1 MTLYKLTMLTQQAT
15 DRTDRCWRPPRTLK
29 SMPPVFPN
37 GWIPVLES
45 HQLCTGQVKSLD
57 VLGLHLVAFR
67 SEDGEAHVMDAHCP
81 HLGAHM
87 GHMGRVVGDCI
98 ECPFHG
104 WRFRGKDGACTHV
117 PYSAKVPEF
126 IRAKTWLSC
135 ELLGLLFIWYHAEDE
150 PPSWHLVD
158 CPEISSGQWK
168 VERRFEHTVHCH
180 IQDIAENG
188 ADVGHF
194 NKLHKASC
202 LMTSDQFAKTGG
214 LCWWGQLA
222 THSWDAKWTSNGH
235 AASVKVDTS
244 VSLLG
249 FSPDFL
255 KQHVDVRQVGP
266 ALVILHMKGRHGDT
280 LIVQALIPEGPL
292 RIRVLHS
299 FFPEPGQPWLM
310 RWIYVAGFRS
320 MVERDI
326 AIWNQKTY
334 LKQPCLVKEERSIAA
349 FRKWYSQFY
358 STNSPTWQ
366 DVRDQSLE
374 W

>member
-1 MTLYKLTMLTQQAT
+1 
-15 DRTDRCWRPPRTLK
+15 
-29 SMPPVFPN
+29 
-37 GWIPVLES
+37 
-45 HQLCTGQVKSLD
+45 
-57 VLGLHLVAFR
+57 
-67 SEDGEAHVMDAHCP
+67 MDAHCP

-117 PYSAKVPEF
+117 PYSAKAPEF

-135 ELLGLLFIWYHAEDE
+135 ELLGLLFIWYHAEEE

-158 CPEISSGQWK
+158 CPQISSGQWK
-168 VERRFEHTVHCH
+168 CERRFEHTVHCH

-194 NKLHKASC
+194 NKIHQASW
-202 LMTSDQFAKTGG
+202 LMTCDQFAKTGG
-214 LCWWGQLA
+214 LSWWGQLA
-222 THSWDAKWTSNGH
+222 THSWDSKWTSNGH
-235 AASVKVDTS
+235 VASVKVDTS

-249 FSPDFL
+249 FSPGFL
-255 KQHVDVRQVGP
+255 KHHVDVLQVGP
-266 ALVILHMKGRHGDT
+266 ALVILHMKGLHGDT

-292 RIRVLHS
+292 RIRALHS
-299 FFPEPGQPWLM
+299 FFPEPGQPWLV

-326 AIWNQKTY
+326 AIWNQKAY

>member
-1 MTLYKLTMLTQQAT
+1 
-15 DRTDRCWRPPRTLK
+15 
-29 SMPPVFPN
+29 
-37 GWIPVLES
+37 
-45 HQLCTGQVKSLD
+45 
-57 VLGLHLVAFR
+57 
-67 SEDGEAHVMDAHCP
+67 MDAHCP

-135 ELLGLLFIWYHAEDE
+135 ELLGLLFIWYHAEGE

-194 NKLHKASC
+194 NKLHQASC

-292 RIRVLHS
+292 RIRV
-299 FFPEPGQPWLM
+299 
-310 RWIYVAGFRS
+310 
-320 MVERDI
+320 ERDI

>member
-1 MTLYKLTMLTQQAT
+1 MGSQSFA
-15 DRTDRCWRPPRTLK
+15 
-29 SMPPVFPN
+29 SFP
-37 GWIPVLES
+37 L
-45 HQLCTGQVKSLD
+45 
-57 VLGLHLVAFR
+57 
-67 SEDGEAHVMDAHCP
+67 
-81 HLGAHM
+81 
-87 GHMGRVVGDCI
+87 
-98 ECPFHG
+98 
-104 WRFRGKDGACTHV
+104 
-117 PYSAKVPEF
+117 VPEF

-194 NKLHKASC
+194 NKLHQASC

-235 AASVKVDTS
+235 MASVKVDTS

-266 ALVILHMKGRHGDT
+266 ALVILHMKGRQGDT

-320 MVERDI
+320 MVRRLSFQWQALRRFYTGRHRKRENNIDDICFVLFYFERILSDPTPRLI
-326 AIWNQKTY
+326 ALVST
-334 LKQPCLVKEERSIAA
+334 LSVHSQP
-349 FRKWYSQFY
+349 F
-358 STNSPTWQ
+358 
-366 DVRDQSLE
+366 
-374 W
+374 